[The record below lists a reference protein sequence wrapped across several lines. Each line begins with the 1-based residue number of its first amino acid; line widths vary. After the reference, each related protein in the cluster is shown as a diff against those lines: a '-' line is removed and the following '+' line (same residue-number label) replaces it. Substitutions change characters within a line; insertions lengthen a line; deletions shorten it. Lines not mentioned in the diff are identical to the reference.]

1 MISRASIIDTLVN
14 ELKPFKLPSLQY
26 EASFN
31 RYFDSK
37 YNFSFVPGDYA
48 IFHLTLE
55 IILKGTAY
63 SVASV
68 DLEAFDSA
76 NNTRYNTYYADKLD
90 DRYLAKSLLYYSLD
104 KYIKDNKFINDLD
117 LSLKEIQKKIIEE
130 NKKKFISELTKQI
143 DLVDRTELLDDSPK
157 VHFYPTLILDGKPV
171 LSLKVGQSRQYSV
184 ASFKTFTSRFDEK
197 AYYSY
202 GKELSFTH
210 DETILDDEAKELLK
224 VINHLVSIDP
234 YSPGKFLSLSDKSF
248 KRVLEIYKGKNITIE
263 MEGKSYTFLNRLEP
277 LNSKIYIDKDYVLS
291 LPFIKLD
298 GCVIRGNYSF
308 DFNDKTIDVL
318 TDNEA
323 IANLIQLIF
332 TNEYPCIEDN
342 IEDFKY
348 AYILRYPDSFIISP
362 EVADDFK
369 FQNLL
374 INAYFDFENN
384 IITSRE
390 ELFVNNE
397 KISPKQLTKYNQ
409 SQYRHYQS
417 ILKNMGFVDGNLE
430 DQSHIW
436 NFLTSSLDTLKKVAD
451 VYLSDSILNKHV
463 SSFTPPSLK
472 INYNNNLLDVF
483 MENSRYSDDELLAI
497 INGLRKK
504 KKYILYK
511 NQVIG
516 LDNDASNQFLNNV
529 DNYDLASSKELVKE
543 NHVPLYYA
551 FKSLTNL
558 TGLSL
563 SEHVF
568 EVFDQIKNFKDS
580 SFKCGEIVG
589 ELRPYQTD
597 GVRWLDVLYKNYLNG
612 ILADDMGLG
621 KTIQI
626 ISFLKGEKIKGNSLI
641 ICPKTLLFNWQ
652 NEFMRFAPE
661 MKVIPIYGSAEHRA
675 KTISQI
681 PMHKSTIYVSGYES
695 VRRDEE
701 LYKDINFDTIILDE
715 AQYIKNSKAKKSLTI
730 YNLKSD
736 HRFALTG
743 TPIENSILDL
753 WSIFNFLM
761 PKYLIDLQTFK
772 QNYEDNNS
780 YINEVKR
787 FVAPFILRRNKKD
800 VLKDLPDKFETF
812 VTCEMNGEQ
821 RKIYDA
827 HVLLAKKALDDGG
840 GAFDVLPYLMRLRQ
854 ICIDPN
860 LFVENYYGGSTKVDT
875 LVEILNDRI
884 KDGHRVL
891 IFSQFVKALNLVKE
905 KLNSLGLNYFVITG
919 DTDGEER
926 VRLANEFNSTK
937 KYKVGLVS
945 LKAGGTGLNL
955 VGADVVIHMDP
966 WWNVAV
972 QDQATDRAYRIGQ
985 ERNVEVIKL
994 ICEDS
999 IEQRVVELQ
1008 NIKKDLFDKV
1018 ISNDDSSIT
1027 SLTLEDINYI
1037 LKA

>member
-1 MISRASIIDTLVN
+1 MISRDSVINALTN
-14 ELKPFKLPSLQY
+14 ELKPFKLPSFNY
-26 EASFN
+26 EASFE
-31 RYFDSK
+31 RYYEGKYRFDFQVS
-37 YNFSFVPGDYA
+37 YINA
-48 IFHLTLE
+48 FHLYLDINLKNTGYSIASLE
-55 IILKGTAY
+55 
-63 SVASV
+63 
-68 DLEAFDSA
+68 LEMTDNDAKCYFK
-76 NNTRYNTYYADKLD
+76 DKLD
-90 DRYLAKSLLYYSLD
+90 DRYLAKSLLSHVF
-104 KYIKDNKFINDLD
+104 NKLVQNDRFNRE
-117 LSLKEIQKKIIEE
+117 LKETLNEVQKKLLEE
-130 NKKKFISELTKQI
+130 NKKRFIEELAKQI

-157 VHFYPTLILDGKPV
+157 VRFHPLINIDNRPHLG
-171 LSLKVGQSRQYSV
+171 LKIGQGRVYAVS
-184 ASFKTFTSRFDEK
+184 SFRTFISRFDEK
-197 AYYSY
+197 AFYSY

-210 DETILDDEAKELLK
+210 DETILDEQAKQLLP
-224 VINHLVSIDP
+224 IIRNLVTIDP
-234 YSPGKFLSLSDKSF
+234 YSTGKYLSLSDKSLSS
-248 KRVLEIYKGKNITIE
+248 VLEIHKDKNLTIE
-263 MEGKSYTFLNRLEP
+263 MDGKTYTFKDRLEP
-277 LNSKIYIDKDYVLS
+277 LNAKIYIDKDFVLS
-291 LPFIKLD
+291 LPFLKLEDSVIK
-298 GCVIRGNYSF
+298 GNYYF
-308 DFNDKTIDVL
+308 DFVDKNIDVL

-323 IANLIQLIF
+323 IANLIQIIF
-332 TNEYPCIEDN
+332 KNDYPCIEDN

-348 AYILRYPDSFIISP
+348 AYILRYPEAFIISP
-362 EVADDFK
+362 EIAEEFK

-384 IITSRE
+384 TITSRE
-390 ELFVNNE
+390 ELFVDGE
-397 KISPKQLTKYNQ
+397 QITPKELTKYNQ

-417 ILKNMGFVDGNLE
+417 ILKNMGFVDGILA
-430 DQSHIW
+430 DDYQIW
-436 NFLTSSLDTLKKVAD
+436 NFLTSSLDTLKTVAD
-451 VYLSDSILNKHV
+451 VYLSDSILNKNV
-463 SSFTPPSLK
+463 SSFTAPSIR

-483 MENSRYSDDELLAI
+483 LENSRYSDEELLAV
-497 INGLRKK
+497 INGLKKK

-511 NQVIG
+511 NQIIG
-516 LDNDASNQFLNNV
+516 LDNEASEQFLNNV
-529 DNYDLASSKELVKE
+529 QNYDLVSNKEITKE

-580 SFKCGEIVG
+580 SFRCGEIDG

-597 GVRWLDVLYKNYLNG
+597 GVRWLDILYKNYLNG

-652 NEFMRFAPE
+652 NEFARFAPD
-661 MKVIPIYGSAEHRA
+661 MKVIPIYGGADQRA

-681 PMHKSTIYVSGYES
+681 SSHKSTIYVSGYES

-701 LYKDINFDTIILDE
+701 LYKDITFDTIILDE

-761 PKYLIDLQTFK
+761 PKYLVDLQEFK
-772 QNYEDNNS
+772 QNYEDKNS
-780 YINEVKR
+780 YVNEVKR

-812 VTCEMNGEQ
+812 ITCEMTGEQ
-821 RKIYDA
+821 RKVYDA
-827 HVLLAKKALDDGG
+827 HVLLAKQELDNGG

-860 LFVENYYGGSTKVDT
+860 LFVENYVGGSAKLDT
-875 LVEILNDRI
+875 LVELLNDRLQE
-884 KDGHRVL
+884 GHRIL
-891 IFSQFVKALNLVKE
+891 IFSQFVKALNLVKA
-905 KLNSLGLNYFVITG
+905 KLEDLGVNYFVITG

-926 VRLANEFNSTK
+926 VKLATEFNSSR

-955 VGADVVIHMDP
+955 VGADVVIHLDP

-994 ICEDS
+994 ICEES

-1018 ISNDDSSIT
+1018 ISQDDSSIT